1 MFSKYAY
8 YHYLPTTASG
18 LKRLGWGNSLQQ
30 IPKEKRFFVREGV
43 EWQKPPVLRVF
54 LSKYD
59 MKQILLHFVRLN
71 LLLFSV
77 ILVDSVFSQV
87 QRAIPEILSGTA
99 SISGP
104 GSVGFLSAVFG
115 DSYVSS
121 YVCMI
126 VQSPSGIITNMAAFT
141 GTKLQRCLSQFGG
154 SALTIKPNK
163 RLLKTMLKP
172 NACMAR
178 QLAFNSFPWIQ
189 SSSGL

>member
-1 MFSKYAY
+1 MRRIIKTTIVIPKITYPVHFHEAMFSKYAY

-54 LSKYD
+54 HSEYD
-59 MKQILLHFVRLN
+59 MKQILLHFVQLN

-104 GSVGFLSAVFG
+104 RSVGFLSAVFG
-115 DSYVSS
+115 DSYV
-121 YVCMI
+121 
-126 VQSPSGIITNMAAFT
+126 
-141 GTKLQRCLSQFGG
+141 
-154 SALTIKPNK
+154 
-163 RLLKTMLKP
+163 
-172 NACMAR
+172 
-178 QLAFNSFPWIQ
+178 
-189 SSSGL
+189 